1 MIFLEVDK
9 NNFIAKISNDKLA
22 NIDIFN
28 IEEVKEFTKIIFS
41 NLVKKYN
48 MKGEV
53 EFNIYIDINYGIIID
68 IKNNNYFTFDNNIDV
83 KIIFHLNN
91 IFLYEIDY
99 FDILENTNIKKANIY
114 YYKDKFYLELIN
126 DINKE
131 EYNYL
136 LESSNIIYN
145 DKSIDIINKGIKLT
159 IQN

>member
-9 NNFIAKISNDKLA
+9 NNFIAKISNEKLA

-159 IQN
+159 I